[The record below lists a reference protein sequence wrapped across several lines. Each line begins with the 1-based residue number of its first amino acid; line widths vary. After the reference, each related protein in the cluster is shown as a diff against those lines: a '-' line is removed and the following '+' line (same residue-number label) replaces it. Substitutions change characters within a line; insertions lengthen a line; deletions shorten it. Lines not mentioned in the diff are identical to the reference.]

1 MKNSILLFLLLSF
14 TAASAFSQTGSIT
27 NISVAQRNGNSGLVD
42 VYFTLSGPAIAYNIT
57 LEASLNAGGT
67 YAAIPPAN
75 LSGDLN
81 NINPGA
87 GKHIVWNMLAGYPN
101 TYSAQ
106 SKLKIIATETGTGQ
120 PCPGMPYFTDARD
133 GKVYATLQLGTQC
146 WMKQNLNIGTRIAG
160 AGNQTNNGTIE
171 KYCYNNTESNC
182 DYYGGLYQWNEMM
195 QYTTTAGV
203 KGICPTGWHIP
214 TDAEWTTLTTY
225 VSSQPAYQC
234 NSNSTYI
241 AKALAATT
249 NWNTYTGTCTIGNN
263 LAANNATG
271 FTALPAGYRGSDGGF
286 NFLGFYALLWSSTGA
301 NGSVAWNR
309 DMDYGSSGVDRYGN
323 YKVYGFSVRCIK
335 D

>member
-1 MKNSILLFLLLSF
+1 MKKSILLFLLLSLS
-14 TAASAFSQTGSIT
+14 AASAFSQTGSIT
-27 NISVAQRNGNSGLVD
+27 NISVAQRADNSGLVD
-42 VYFTLSGPAIAYNIT
+42 VYFTLSGTALAYNIT

-67 YAAIPPAN
+67 YAAVPPAN
-75 LSGDLN
+75 ISGDLN

-87 GKHIVWNMLAGYPN
+87 GKHIVWNLLAGYPN

-133 GKVYATLQLGTQC
+133 GKVYGTLQLGTQC

-160 AGNQTNNGTIE
+160 AGNQTNNGIIE
-171 KYCYNNTESNC
+171 KYCYNNNESNC

-195 QYTTTAGV
+195 QYTTTPGV

-225 VSSQPAYQC
+225 VSSQPAYKC
-234 NSNSTYI
+234 NNNPTYN

-249 NWNTYTGTCTIGNN
+249 NWNTNYGTCAVGNN

-271 FTALPAGYRGSDGGF
+271 FTGLPGGYRSSNGSF
-286 NFLGFYALLWSSTGA
+286 NYLGSIGTWWSSTVY
-301 NGSVAWNR
+301 SSSAWNR
-309 DMDYGSSGVDRYGN
+309 SMYYNSGGVNRYNGSQSN
-323 YKVYGFSVRCIK
+323 GFSVRCVR

>member
-1 MKNSILLFLLLSF
+1 MKNILFTLFMVLTGLLG
-14 TAASAFSQTGSIT
+14 FSQTGSIT
-27 NISVAQRNGNSGLVD
+27 NISVAQRADNSGLVD
-42 VYFTLSGPAIAYNIT
+42 VYFTLSGTAIAYNIT

-106 SKLKIIATETGTGQ
+106 SKLKIIAFVVGTGQ
-120 PCPGMPYFTDARD
+120 PCAGMSYFTDARY
-133 GKVYATLQLGTQC
+133 GKVYTTVYLGTQC
-146 WMKQNLNIGTRIAG
+146 WMKQNLNIGVRIPG
-160 AGNQTNNGTIE
+160 TNDQTNNGTIE

-182 DYYGGLYQWNEMM
+182 DYYGGLYQWDEMM

-203 KGICPTGWHIP
+203 KGICPTGWHLP
-214 TDAEWTTLTTY
+214 TDAEWTTLTNY
-225 VSSQPAYQC
+225 VSSQPAYRC
-234 NSNSTYI
+234 NNNTTYI

-249 NWNTYTGTCTIGNN
+249 NWNSSTGTCTVGNN
-263 LAANNATG
+263 LDANNATG
-271 FTALPAGYRGSDGGF
+271 FTALPAGYRNADGGF
-286 NFLGFYALLWSSTGA
+286 YLGYDATFWSSTEGY
-301 NGSVAWNR
+301 GSYAWNR
-309 DMDYGSSGVDRYGN
+309 YLGSGNSGVGRYN
-323 YKVYGFSVRCIK
+323 YGKVYGFSVRCLK

>member
-1 MKNSILLFLLLSF
+1 
-14 TAASAFSQTGSIT
+14 
-27 NISVAQRNGNSGLVD
+27 
-42 VYFTLSGPAIAYNIT
+42 
-57 LEASLNAGGT
+57 
-67 YAAIPPAN
+67 
-75 LSGDLN
+75 
-81 NINPGA
+81 
-87 GKHIVWNMLAGYPN
+87 MLAGYPN

-120 PCPGMPYFTDARD
+120 PCPGIPYFTDARD

-271 FTALPAGYRGSDGGF
+271 FTALPAGYRNSDGSF
-286 NFLGFYALLWSSTGA
+286 STLGNYAVLWSSTEF
-301 NGSVAWNR
+301 NGSYAWYRNLNYGYSFVVR
-309 DMDYGSSGVDRYGN
+309 NDYG
-323 YKVYGFSVRCIK
+323 KVFGFSVRCVK